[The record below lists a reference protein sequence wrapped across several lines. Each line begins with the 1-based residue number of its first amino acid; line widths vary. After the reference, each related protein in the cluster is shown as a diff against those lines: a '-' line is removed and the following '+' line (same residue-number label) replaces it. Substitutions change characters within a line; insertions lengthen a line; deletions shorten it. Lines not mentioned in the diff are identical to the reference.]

1 MDKSVWTIMKVLNW
15 TKQYFEAKGVEN
27 PRLDAEVLLCAVLKC
42 QRITLYVD
50 FERPLSEEELTQMR
64 EYVQRRGNF
73 EPLAYILGERAFMRN
88 SFKVNKATL
97 VPRPETELLVE
108 SITRVAKL
116 LKPAGDVKILDIG
129 TGSGAI
135 IVSLLDYLP
144 DAKGVGVDI
153 SVDALVVAKENADRI
168 LKKENAADAPTRI
181 GFVRSDV
188 FSKLPLEKKFDVI
201 VSNPPYIPAADIAG
215 LDKDV
220 QQEPKGALDGGADGL
235 DFYRRI
241 TAEAAA
247 HLEDEGLLAFEI
259 GIHQA
264 EAVCELCRAGGFVK
278 TAVRRDYAEIERMVF
293 AIKARHNATEEDMER
308 YDKILT
314 EAVREL

>member
-1 MDKSVWTIMKVLNW
+1 MAHSVWTIMKILNW

-50 FERPLSEEELTQMR
+50 FERPLSEEELATYR
-64 EYVQRRGNF
+64 EYVRRRGNF

-88 SFKVNKATL
+88 TFKVNKATL

-108 SITRVAKL
+108 SLVRIAPL
-116 LKPAGDVKILDIG
+116 LKREGDVKILDIG

-144 DAKGVGVDI
+144 NAKGVGVDI
-153 SVDALVVAKENADRI
+153 SVDALIVAKENSEKI
-168 LKKENAADAPTRI
+168 GVTGRI

-188 FSKLPLEKKFDVI
+188 FSKLPLEKKFDII
-201 VSNPPYIPAADIAG
+201 VSNPPYIPAGDIAG

-220 QQEPKGALDGGADGL
+220 QQEPRGALDGGTDGL

-241 TAEAAA
+241 TAEAMEHMA
-247 HLEDEGLLAFEI
+247 EEGVLAFEI
-259 GIHQA
+259 GIGQA
-264 EAVCELCRAGGFVK
+264 AAVQQLCLDAGFVK
-278 TAVRRDYAEIERMVF
+278 TAVRKDYAGIERMVF
-293 AIKARHNATEEDMER
+293 AVKAVTTSEEAMER
-308 YDKILT
+308 YDALLA
-314 EAVREL
+314 EAAREL

>member
-1 MDKSVWTIMKVLNW
+1 MKILNW

-50 FERPLSEEELTQMR
+50 FERPLSEEELATYR
-64 EYVQRRGNF
+64 EYVRRRGNF

-88 SFKVNKATL
+88 TFKVNNATL

-108 SITRVAKL
+108 SLVRIAPL
-116 LKPAGDVKILDIG
+116 LKREGDVKILDIG

-144 DAKGVGVDI
+144 NAKGVGVDI
-153 SVDALVVAKENADRI
+153 SVDALIVAKENSEKI
-168 LKKENAADAPTRI
+168 GVTGRI

-188 FSKLPLEKKFDVI
+188 FSKLTLEKKFDII

-220 QQEPKGALDGGADGL
+220 QQEPRGALDGGVDGL

-241 TAEAAA
+241 TAEAGA
-247 HLEDEGLLAFEI
+247 HLAEEGILAFEV

-264 EAVCELCRAGGFVK
+264 
-278 TAVRRDYAEIERMVF
+278 
-293 AIKARHNATEEDMER
+293 
-308 YDKILT
+308 
-314 EAVREL
+314 

>member
-1 MDKSVWTIMKVLNW
+1 MAHSVWTIMKILNW

-50 FERPLSEEELTQMR
+50 FERPLSEEELATYR
-64 EYVQRRGNF
+64 EYVRRRGNF

-88 SFKVNKATL
+88 TFKVNKATL

-108 SITRVAKL
+108 SLVRIAPL
-116 LKPAGDVKILDIG
+116 LKREGDVKILDIG

-144 DAKGVGVDI
+144 NAKGVGVDI
-153 SVDALVVAKENADRI
+153 SVDALIVAKENSEKI
-168 LKKENAADAPTRI
+168 GVTGRI

-188 FSKLPLEKKFDVI
+188 FSKLPLEKKFDII
-201 VSNPPYIPAADIAG
+201 VSNPPYIPAGDIAG

-220 QQEPKGALDGGADGL
+220 QQEPRGALDGGTDGL

-241 TAEAAA
+241 TAEAMDHMA
-247 HLEDEGLLAFEI
+247 EEGVLAFEI
-259 GIHQA
+259 GIGQA
-264 EAVCELCRAGGFVK
+264 AAVQQLCLDAGFVK
-278 TAVRRDYAEIERMVF
+278 TAVRKDYAGIERMVF
-293 AIKARHNATEEDMER
+293 AVKAATTSEEAMER
-308 YDKILT
+308 YDTLLA
-314 EAVREL
+314 EAAREL

>member
-1 MDKSVWTIMKVLNW
+1 MAHSVWTIMKILNW

-50 FERPLSEEELTQMR
+50 FERPLSEEELATYR
-64 EYVQRRGNF
+64 EYVRRRGNF

-88 SFKVNKATL
+88 TFKVNKATL

-108 SITRVAKL
+108 SLVRIAPL
-116 LKPAGDVKILDIG
+116 LKREGDVKILDIG

-144 DAKGVGVDI
+144 NAKGVGVDI
-153 SVDALVVAKENADRI
+153 SVDALIVAKENSEKI
-168 LKKENAADAPTRI
+168 GVTGRI

-188 FSKLPLEKKFDVI
+188 FSKLPLEKKFDII
-201 VSNPPYIPAADIAG
+201 VSNPPYIPAGDIAG

-220 QQEPKGALDGGADGL
+220 QQEPRGALDGGADGL

-241 TAEAAA
+241 TAEAMEHMA
-247 HLEDEGLLAFEI
+247 EEGVLAFEI
-259 GIHQA
+259 GIGQA
-264 EAVCELCRAGGFVK
+264 AAVQQLCLDAGFVK
-278 TAVRRDYAEIERMVF
+278 TAVRKDYAGIERMVF
-293 AIKARHNATEEDMER
+293 AVKAATTSEEAMER
-308 YDKILT
+308 YDTLLA
-314 EAVREL
+314 EAAREL

>member
-1 MDKSVWTIMKVLNW
+1 MAHSVWTIMKILNW

-50 FERPLSEEELTQMR
+50 FERPLSEEELATYR
-64 EYVQRRGNF
+64 EYVRRRGNF

-88 SFKVNKATL
+88 TFKVNKATL

-108 SITRVAKL
+108 SLVRIAPL
-116 LKPAGDVKILDIG
+116 LKREGDVKILDIG

-144 DAKGVGVDI
+144 NAKGVGVDI
-153 SVDALVVAKENADRI
+153 SVDALIVAKENSEKI
-168 LKKENAADAPTRI
+168 GVTGRI
-181 GFVRSDV
+181 GFVHSDV
-188 FSKLPLEKKFDVI
+188 FSKLPLEKKFDII
-201 VSNPPYIPAADIAG
+201 VSNPPYIPAGDIAG

-220 QQEPKGALDGGADGL
+220 QQEPRGALDGGADGL

-241 TAEAAA
+241 TAEAMDHMA
-247 HLEDEGLLAFEI
+247 EEGVLAFEI
-259 GIHQA
+259 GIGQA
-264 EAVCELCRAGGFVK
+264 AAVQQLCLDAGFVK
-278 TAVRRDYAEIERMVF
+278 TAVRKDYAGIERMVF
-293 AIKARHNATEEDMER
+293 AVKAVTTSEEAMER
-308 YDKILT
+308 YDALLA
-314 EAVREL
+314 EAAREL

>member
-1 MDKSVWTIMKVLNW
+1 MAHSVWTIMKILNW

-50 FERPLSEEELTQMR
+50 FERPLSEEELATYR
-64 EYVQRRGNF
+64 EYVRRRGNF

-88 SFKVNKATL
+88 TFKVNKATL

-108 SITRVAKL
+108 SLVRIAPL
-116 LKPAGDVKILDIG
+116 LKREGDVKILDIG

-153 SVDALVVAKENADRI
+153 SVDALIVAKENSEKI
-168 LKKENAADAPTRI
+168 GVTGRI

-188 FSKLPLEKKFDVI
+188 FSKLPLEKKFDII
-201 VSNPPYIPAADIAG
+201 VSNPPYIPAGDIAG

-220 QQEPKGALDGGADGL
+220 QQEPRGALDGGADGL

-241 TAEAAA
+241 TAEAMDHMA
-247 HLEDEGLLAFEI
+247 EEGVLAFEI
-259 GIHQA
+259 GIGQA
-264 EAVCELCRAGGFVK
+264 AAVQQLCLDAGFVK
-278 TAVRRDYAEIERMVF
+278 TAVRKDYAGIERMVF
-293 AIKARHNATEEDMER
+293 AVKAVTTSEEAMER
-308 YDKILT
+308 YDALLA
-314 EAVREL
+314 EAAREL

>member
-1 MDKSVWTIMKVLNW
+1 MKILNW

-50 FERPLSEEELTQMR
+50 FERPLSEEELATYR
-64 EYVQRRGNF
+64 EYVRRRGNF

-88 SFKVNKATL
+88 TFKVNKATL

-108 SITRVAKL
+108 SLLRIAPL
-116 LKPAGDVKILDIG
+116 LKREGDVKILDIG

-144 DAKGVGVDI
+144 NAKGVGVDI
-153 SVDALVVAKENADRI
+153 SVDALIVAKENSEKI
-168 LKKENAADAPTRI
+168 GVTGRI

-188 FSKLPLEKKFDVI
+188 FSKLPLEKKFDII
-201 VSNPPYIPAADIAG
+201 VSNPPYIPAGDIAG

-220 QQEPKGALDGGADGL
+220 QQEPRGALDGGADGL

-241 TAEAAA
+241 TAEAMDHMA
-247 HLEDEGLLAFEI
+247 EEGVLAFEI
-259 GIHQA
+259 GIGQA
-264 EAVCELCRAGGFVK
+264 AAVQQLCLDAGFVK
-278 TAVRRDYAEIERMVF
+278 TAVRKDYAGIERMVF
-293 AIKARHNATEEDMER
+293 AVKAVTTSEEAMEH
-308 YDKILT
+308 YDALLAET
-314 EAVREL
+314 AREL

>member
-1 MDKSVWTIMKVLNW
+1 MAHSVWTIMKILNW

-50 FERPLSEEELTQMR
+50 FERPLSEEELATYR
-64 EYVQRRGNF
+64 EYVRRRGNF

-88 SFKVNKATL
+88 TFKVNKATL

-108 SITRVAKL
+108 SLVRIAPL
-116 LKPAGDVKILDIG
+116 LKREGDVKILDIG

-144 DAKGVGVDI
+144 NAKGVGVDI
-153 SVDALVVAKENADRI
+153 SVDALIVAKENSEKI
-168 LKKENAADAPTRI
+168 GVTGRI

-188 FSKLPLEKKFDVI
+188 FSKLPLEKKFDII
-201 VSNPPYIPAADIAG
+201 VSNPPYIPAGDIAG

-220 QQEPKGALDGGADGL
+220 QQEPRGALDGGTDGL

-241 TAEAAA
+241 TAEAMDHMA
-247 HLEDEGLLAFEI
+247 EEGVLAFEI
-259 GIHQA
+259 GIGQA
-264 EAVCELCRAGGFVK
+264 AAVQQMCLDAGFVK
-278 TAVRRDYAEIERMVF
+278 TAVRKDYAGIERMVF
-293 AIKARHNATEEDMER
+293 AVKAVTTSEEAMER
-308 YDKILT
+308 YDALLA
-314 EAVREL
+314 EAAREL

>member
-1 MDKSVWTIMKVLNW
+1 MAHSVWTIMKILNW

-50 FERPLSEEELTQMR
+50 FERPLSEEELATYR
-64 EYVQRRGNF
+64 EYVRRRGNF

-88 SFKVNKATL
+88 TFKVNKATL

-108 SITRVAKL
+108 SLVRIAPL
-116 LKPAGDVKILDIG
+116 LKREGDVKILDIG

-144 DAKGVGVDI
+144 NAKGVGVDI
-153 SVDALVVAKENADRI
+153 SVDALIVAKENSEKI
-168 LKKENAADAPTRI
+168 GVTGRI

-188 FSKLPLEKKFDVI
+188 FSKLPLEKKFDII
-201 VSNPPYIPAADIAG
+201 VSNPPYIPAGDIAG

-220 QQEPKGALDGGADGL
+220 QQEPRGALDGGADGL

-241 TAEAAA
+241 TAEAMDHMA
-247 HLEDEGLLAFEI
+247 EEGVLAFEI
-259 GIHQA
+259 GISQA
-264 EAVCELCRAGGFVK
+264 AAVQQLCLDAGFVT
-278 TAVRRDYAEIERMVF
+278 TAVRKDYAGIERMVF
-293 AIKARHNATEEDMER
+293 AVKAATTTDEAMER
-308 YDKILT
+308 YDALLA
-314 EAVREL
+314 EAAREL

>member
-1 MDKSVWTIMKVLNW
+1 MAHSVWTIMKILNW

-50 FERPLSEEELTQMR
+50 FERPLSEEELATYR
-64 EYVQRRGNF
+64 EYVRRRGNF

-88 SFKVNKATL
+88 TFKVNKATL

-108 SITRVAKL
+108 SLVRIVPL
-116 LKPAGDVKILDIG
+116 LKREGDVKILDIG

-144 DAKGVGVDI
+144 NAKGVGVDI
-153 SVDALVVAKENADRI
+153 SVDALIVAKENSEKI
-168 LKKENAADAPTRI
+168 GVTGRI

-188 FSKLPLEKKFDVI
+188 FSKLPLEKKFDII
-201 VSNPPYIPAADIAG
+201 VSNPPYIPAGDIAG

-220 QQEPKGALDGGADGL
+220 QQEPRGALDGGADGL

-241 TAEAAA
+241 TAEAMDHMA
-247 HLEDEGLLAFEI
+247 EEGVLAFEI
-259 GIHQA
+259 GIGQA
-264 EAVCELCRAGGFVK
+264 AAVQQLCLDAGFVK
-278 TAVRRDYAEIERMVF
+278 TAVRKDYAGIERMVF
-293 AIKARHNATEEDMER
+293 AVKAATTSEEAMER
-308 YDKILT
+308 YDTLLAET
-314 EAVREL
+314 AREL

>member
-1 MDKSVWTIMKVLNW
+1 MAHSVWTIMKILNW

-50 FERPLSEEELTQMR
+50 FERPLSEEELATYR
-64 EYVQRRGNF
+64 EYVRRRGNF

-88 SFKVNKATL
+88 TFKVNKATL

-108 SITRVAKL
+108 SLVRIAPM
-116 LKPAGDVKILDIG
+116 LKREGDVKILDIG

-144 DAKGVGVDI
+144 NAKGVGVDI
-153 SVDALVVAKENADRI
+153 SVDALIVAKENSEKI
-168 LKKENAADAPTRI
+168 GVTGRI

-188 FSKLPLEKKFDVI
+188 ISKLPLEKKFDII
-201 VSNPPYIPAADIAG
+201 VSNPPYIPAGDIAG

-220 QQEPKGALDGGADGL
+220 QQEPRGALDGGADGL

-241 TAEAAA
+241 TAEAMDHMA
-247 HLEDEGLLAFEI
+247 EEGVLAFEI
-259 GIHQA
+259 GIGQA
-264 EAVCELCRAGGFVK
+264 AAVQQLCLDAGFVK
-278 TAVRRDYAEIERMVF
+278 TAVRKDYAGIERMVF
-293 AIKARHNATEEDMER
+293 AVKAATTTDEAMER
-308 YDKILT
+308 YDALLA
-314 EAVREL
+314 EAAREL

>member
-1 MDKSVWTIMKVLNW
+1 MAHSVWTIMKILNW

-27 PRLDAEVLLCAVLKC
+27 PRLDAEVLLCAFLKC

-50 FERPLSEEELTQMR
+50 FERPLSEEELATYR
-64 EYVQRRGNF
+64 EYVRRRGNF

-88 SFKVNKATL
+88 TFKVNKATL

-108 SITRVAKL
+108 SLVRIAPL
-116 LKPAGDVKILDIG
+116 LKREGDVKILDIG

-144 DAKGVGVDI
+144 NAKGVGVDI
-153 SVDALVVAKENADRI
+153 SVDALIVAKENSEKI
-168 LKKENAADAPTRI
+168 GVTGRI

-188 FSKLPLEKKFDVI
+188 FSKLPLEKKFDII
-201 VSNPPYIPAADIAG
+201 VSNPPYIPAGDIAG

-220 QQEPKGALDGGADGL
+220 QQEPRGALDGGADGL

-241 TAEAAA
+241 TAEAMDHMA
-247 HLEDEGLLAFEI
+247 EEGVLAFEI
-259 GIHQA
+259 GIGQA
-264 EAVCELCRAGGFVK
+264 AAVQRLCLDAGFVK
-278 TAVRRDYAEIERMVF
+278 TAVRKDYAGIERMVF
-293 AIKARHNATEEDMER
+293 AVKAVTTSEEAMER
-308 YDKILT
+308 YDALLA
-314 EAVREL
+314 EAAREL

>member
-1 MDKSVWTIMKVLNW
+1 MKIINW

-50 FERPLSEEELTQMR
+50 FERPLSEDELSTYRQ
-64 EYVQRRGNF
+64 YVQRRGNF
-73 EPLAYILGERAFMRN
+73 EPLAYILGEKAFMRN
-88 SFKVNKATL
+88 SFKVTPATL

-108 SITRVAKL
+108 SVIKAANILRPDGGAKL
-116 LKPAGDVKILDIG
+116 LDIG

-144 DAKGVGVDI
+144 QARGVGVDI
-153 SVDALVVAKENADRI
+153 SVDALIVAKENAERI
-168 LKKENAADAPTRI
+168 GVGSRI

-188 FSKLPLEKKFDVI
+188 FSKLPLEKKFDII

-215 LDKDV
+215 LDRDV
-220 QQEPKGALDGGADGL
+220 QQEPRSALDGGADGL

-241 TAEAAA
+241 AKEAPA
-247 HLEDEGLLAFEI
+247 HLADEGLLAFEV
-259 GIHQA
+259 GINQA
-264 EAVCELCRAGGFVK
+264 QAVQHLCLDSGFAQ
-278 TAVRRDYAEIERMVF
+278 TAVRRDYAGTERMVF
-293 AIKARHNATEEDMER
+293 AVKAKAQPQEGDEKKYADLLLEIT
-308 YDKILT
+308 K
-314 EAVREL
+314 EL

>member
-50 FERPLSEEELTQMR
+50 FERPLSEDELATYR
-64 EYVQRRGNF
+64 DYVLRRGRM

-88 SFKVNKATL
+88 TFKVNRATL

-108 SITRVAKL
+108 SLVRVAL
-116 LKPAGDVKILDIG
+116 LLRPEGDVKILDIG

-144 DAKGVGVDI
+144 QAKGVGVDI
-153 SVDALVVAKENADRI
+153 SVDALMVAKENA
-168 LKKENAADAPTRI
+168 ASI
-181 GFVRSDV
+181 GVTGRVGFIRSDI
-188 FSKLPLEKKFDVI
+188 FSRLPFDKKFDII
-201 VSNPPYIPAADIAG
+201 VSNPPYIPAGDIAG
-215 LDKDV
+215 LDRDV
-220 QQEPKGALDGGADGL
+220 QQEPRSALDGGADGL

-241 TAEAAA
+241 TAEAMA
-247 HLEDEGLLAFEI
+247 HMAEEGILAFEI
-259 GIHQA
+259 GIKQA
-264 EAVCELCRAGGFVK
+264 EAVQRMCLKAGFAK
-278 TAVRRDYAEIERMVF
+278 TSVRKDYAGIERMVF
-293 AIKARHNATEEDMER
+293 AVKAKETTAEAMER
-308 YDKILT
+308 YDALLA
-314 EAVREL
+314 EAAREL